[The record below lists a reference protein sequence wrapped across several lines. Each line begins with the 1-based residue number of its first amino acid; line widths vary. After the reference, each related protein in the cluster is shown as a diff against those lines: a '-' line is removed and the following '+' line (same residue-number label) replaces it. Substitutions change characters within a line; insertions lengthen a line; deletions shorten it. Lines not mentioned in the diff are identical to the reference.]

1 VSQQEYIDGEY
12 KVLQGDVITPQQR
25 ISELEQEINSLKG
38 GVNTGALANILEN
51 PSALK
56 TLFTLDEKQ
65 ALNVASLITGSTSG
79 LGRKYL
85 TNLVGPELA
94 GAIGGWLGGYI
105 SKRVM
110 GK

>member
-1 VSQQEYIDGEY
+1 MNQDYIDGEY
-12 KVLQGDVITPQQR
+12 KVLSGEMISPQQR
-25 ISELEQEINSLKG
+25 ISELEQEINQLKG
-38 GVNTGALANILEN
+38 GVNSGALANILEN

-56 TLFTLDEKQ
+56 TMFTVDEKQ
-65 ALNVASLITGSTSG
+65 ALNVASLITGGASG

-94 GAIGGWLGGYI
+94 GAIGGFLGGYV
-105 SKRVM
+105 SRKLM